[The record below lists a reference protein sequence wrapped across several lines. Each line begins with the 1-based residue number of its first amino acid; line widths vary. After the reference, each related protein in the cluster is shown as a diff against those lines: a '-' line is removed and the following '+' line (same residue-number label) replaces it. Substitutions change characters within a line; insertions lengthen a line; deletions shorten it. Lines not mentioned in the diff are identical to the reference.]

1 MLKERN
7 LTVDSRYMLDCKF
20 ILPKNSFVF
29 EEHSL
34 PACILDCHFLV
45 LSRLL
50 STGSELVFR
59 TS

>member
-20 ILPKNSFVF
+20 ISPKNSFF
-29 EEHSL
+29 FKHSL